1 MPEWVT
7 HMMVADKVLEAL
19 PQLDRHGFC
28 VGNIA
33 PDCNIQ
39 NEDWTVYTPPREV
52 THWMQGK
59 RKAVS
64 DVDAFCEKY
73 IWKRR
78 KELLEDIEN
87 HLSYKSNDVS
97 GAQRRY
103 SRELLA
109 LEEYSFLLGY
119 YSHLITDAVFQEII
133 RDEKRVA
140 DAWVRI
146 KADEELMRR
155 LRELEKQETERKL
168 EEPEER
174 EAEQRLQG
182 EIQNIQG
189 MKGVRLPETWDT
201 VKRLI
206 PREERMR
213 EFHSLEAEY
222 LQAHPDS
229 GYFTDIMPLKEF
241 PDYID
246 YLPPGSIAFKIPY
259 LGSYLPEIYE
269 EAKFIGFSR
278 EEFEGYIGRAVA
290 MVLERFRRMG
300 LVD

>member
-7 HMMVADKVLEAL
+7 HMMVADKVLAAL

-78 KELLEDIEN
+78 KELLVDIEKC
-87 HLSYKSNDVS
+87 LPYEDNDVS
-97 GAQRRY
+97 GTQRRY

-119 YSHLITDAVFQEII
+119 YSHLIADAVFQEII

-155 LRELEKQETERKL
+155 LRELEK
-168 EEPEER
+168 R

-182 EIQNIQG
+182 EIQNTQG
-189 MKGVRLPETWDT
+189 MEEEVQKGARLPETWDT

-278 EEFEGYIGRAVA
+278 EEFEGYISRAVA